1 LGWVHYGART
11 GNCGARKNG
20 FVATKDLSLRV
31 EAGARHA
38 LIGPNGAGDAIM
50 RHRVSFRDDRSGEE

>member
-1 LGWVHYGART
+1 VGLV
-11 GNCGARKNG
+11 KSFDG
-20 FVATKDLSLRV
+20 FAATKDLSLCV

-38 LIGPNGAGDAIM
+38 LIGPNGDAIM